1 MEGEQPYSGD
11 LVNLVTNQLLTWFS
25 KYIEAKIC
33 VRLSYG
39 EIFPLK
45 VRKGLRLIC
54 YIFSLILIWIFSAF
68 LSFQVCQL
76 HVWYECCQ
84 FKDRNRN
91 RVWTYN
97 TLQNITG
104 GLKIVDTPKN
114 DAHEP
119 PLSLKVFFFNIH
131 FFWRDSGCTF
141 ENSELCSP
149 AFESKQEHLNQH
161 FLKPIFFLPAKLQ
174 ILSSLPA
181 VVPFPYLELN
191 ARAARH
197 SRRPLPSTTSLT
209 VSSWLYWSTLNP
221 LDRSSRIRGVFFL
234 MGDVSVRSSGDVN
247 MGVNMCF
254 WTRIFWDLQICFF
267 FVVGSEGWDPWICKI
282 CDAPQ

>member
-1 MEGEQPYSGD
+1 MSGHLEGEQPYSGD

-25 KYIEAKIC
+25 KYIEAKTCI
-33 VRLSYG
+33 RLSWG

-84 FKDRNRN
+84 FRDRNRN

-104 GLKIVDTPKN
+104 GLKTVDTPKN

-119 PLSLKVFFFNIH
+119 PLSLKVLFFIFFKHHFFFWGIAGVHSRIQNSAH
-131 FFWRDSGCTF
+131 LLWVKTRAFESTFLKTNFFPTSQTPNSFFPSGGGTLPLPGAECTSCEAQQKTITINNVSHRVFLALLEHLEPTGPVVEDSGC
-141 ENSELCSP
+141 
-149 AFESKQEHLNQH
+149 
-161 FLKPIFFLPAKLQ
+161 FF
-174 ILSSLPA
+174 
-181 VVPFPYLELN
+181 YG
-191 ARAARH
+191 
-197 SRRPLPSTTSLT
+197 RRL
-209 VSSWLYWSTLNP
+209 
-221 LDRSSRIRGVFFL
+221 GEK
-234 MGDVSVRSSGDVN
+234 VR
-247 MGVNMCF
+247 
-254 WTRIFWDLQICFF
+254 RR
-267 FVVGSEGWDPWICKI
+267 
-282 CDAPQ
+282 